1 MASLRSKRFR
11 ASGTRAKKEMKG
23 EGEGIEGTACSVSSP
38 PFLLPLPFSFC
49 SRSNFRAIRLETLA
63 TQASIWLKTDNH
75 FTNESADHDN
85 IKVHLL

>member
-11 ASGTRAKKEMKG
+11 ASGTRAKKGMKG
-23 EGEGIEGTACSVSSP
+23 EGEGIEGTACNVSSP

-63 TQASIWLKTDNH
+63 TQASIWLKTDKPFH
-75 FTNESADHDN
+75 E
-85 IKVHLL
+85 